1 MPTATN
7 SPSMLAACRA
17 QLRLGGVTDFDD
29 EITDLIGAARS
40 TMRAGGVSEDKAD
53 DDADA
58 RVRVAIKTYVLAHFG
73 ADNPDAERFAASFEE
88 QVKQMKCT
96 EEYGGAS

>member
-1 MPTATN
+1 MPTATH
-7 SPSMLAACRA
+7 SPSMLVACRA
-17 QLRLGGVTDFDD
+17 QLRLGDITDFDD
-29 EITDLIGAARS
+29 EIADLIDAARS
-40 TMRAGGVSEDKAD
+40 TMRAGGISDEKVEDD
-53 DDADA
+53 EDG
-58 RVRVAIKTYVLAHFG
+58 RIRVAIKTFVLANFG